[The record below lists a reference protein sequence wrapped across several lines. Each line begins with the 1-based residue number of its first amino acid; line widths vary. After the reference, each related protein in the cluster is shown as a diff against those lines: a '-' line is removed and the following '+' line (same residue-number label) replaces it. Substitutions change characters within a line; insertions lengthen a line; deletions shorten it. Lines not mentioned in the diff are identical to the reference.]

1 MHVQEDPSSID
12 PVLRPS
18 SLPRV
23 VLHAANF
30 ALPAD
35 RDDYGP
41 STVETM
47 GRGGVFIALI
57 EFDRASAG
65 RQLFSSSGIPVPLR
79 ADDFSADQL
88 IRRIAGQCGLQ
99 RFFRVGPRAFCLYT
113 VIGSRVLRGLLT
125 AEANRILASLAI
137 N

>member
-1 MHVQEDPSSID
+1 MHVQEDPSAVD
-12 PVLRPS
+12 PALRPS
-18 SLPRV
+18 PLPRV

-41 STVETM
+41 STVEAM

-65 RQLFSSSGIPVPLR
+65 RRLFSSAGIPVPLH
-79 ADDFSADQL
+79 ADDFSVDQL
-88 IRRIAGQCGLQ
+88 IRRTAGQCGLQ

-113 VIGSRVLRGLLT
+113 VIGSRALRGVLT
-125 AEANRILASLAI
+125 TEANRVLASLAI
-137 N
+137 S